1 MPSDF
6 SPFAHPANRLALAIF
21 RANGALIAA
30 GDQTTRP
37 LGLTSARWQVLG
49 AIAAGDDAG
58 LTAAQIGRNMGL
70 TRQSVQRLVN
80 ELEADGLIGL
90 HDNPN
95 HRRARLVR
103 LTARGWDAFA
113 AANATWRPTA
123 EALLAG
129 IAGETIEAAIVLLGT
144 VVERL
149 NHHADPEASR

>member
-1 MPSDF
+1 MSNDF
-6 SPFAHPANRLALAIF
+6 SPFDHPANRLALAIF

-49 AIAAGDDAG
+49 AIAAGGAAG

-103 LTARGWDAFA
+103 LTARGREAFA
-113 AANATWRPTA
+113 AANAAWRPVA
-123 EALLAG
+123 DALSAG
-129 IAGETIEAAIVLLGT
+129 VAGETVEAAIILLGT
-144 VVERL
+144 LVERL
-149 NHHADPEASR
+149 NHHPYPEASR